1 MLWLYQVGNISSR
14 NITEDL
20 SSGETGASKITHRA
34 KKKEKYSI
42 NVVHKTVFLMKELE
56 KIFCYSLDPET
67 FRIYRGFLKRNMK
80 LLEEAE

>member
-1 MLWLYQVGNISSR
+1 
-14 NITEDL
+14 
-20 SSGETGASKITHRA
+20 
-34 KKKEKYSI
+34 
-42 NVVHKTVFLMKELE
+42 MKELE